1 MRQEK
6 PHCFGLSCS
15 LLVLLTCVFLRHAPP
30 CKAQLSARNSCFT
43 AAQGRPSYF
52 FSSDIDR
59 DISDLSDKRH
69 ERSTSIVDLPSLCC
83 ISIAKQR
90 RTTKLRT
97 AECRLQNDASHWYFG
112 TLVER
117 CKRSKGRGIH
127 SNTWYDLYVS
137 ISLDY
142 HQTAITFAV
151 KLVVHAGNALV
162 LSRLRPFQFLL
173 WLLWAMPVTTARSV
187 KHAVSPR
194 FFCHAC
200 MSYDTHSNQLRKPAV
215 RLCS

>member
-15 LLVLLTCVFLRHAPP
+15 LLVLLTCVFLRHARP

-97 AECRLQNDASHWYFG
+97 AECRLQNDASPIDWYFG

-117 CKRSKGRGIH
+117 CKRPKGEQRNFAPLNADYTTTRHQLIDTSGHSCRGIH
-127 SNTWYDLYVS
+127 SDTL
-137 ISLDY
+137 
-142 HQTAITFAV
+142 HGF
-151 KLVVHAGNALV
+151 VHEHFPW
-162 LSRLRPFQFLL
+162 LS
-173 WLLWAMPVTTARSV
+173 S
-187 KHAVSPR
+187 
-194 FFCHAC
+194 AC
-200 MSYDTHSNQLRKPAV
+200 NN
-215 RLCS
+215 LCSQTRSARRQCSCAV